1 MIKNLIYDLI
11 IIGGGPAGI
20 TAGIYAARH
29 KLNTL
34 LITKE
39 FGGQMAQGTVAIK
52 NYPGFEEISGV
63 ELIRKFETQL
73 RKQKIDIEMDMVA
86 KVAKVGDIF
95 FVTTRDKSIFQAK
108 TVIVT
113 SGADPR
119 PLEAEG
125 EKEFIGK
132 GVSYCVTC
140 DGPIFAKK
148 IVAVVGG
155 GNSAFEAALFL
166 SKIASKIYILEYS
179 PTLRA
184 DEANQKMAQEAGIE
198 VITSADIKKIQGDK
212 FVSSIVYQDKLT
224 GENKTLEV
232 QGVFVEIGHT
242 PAISFIKDLVD
253 FNERDEI
260 KIDLQTCQTKTP
272 GLFSAG
278 DVTEVKIKQIV
289 VAAGEGT
296 KAALGAYRY
305 LNDKH

>member
-1 MIKNLIYDLI
+1 MYDLI

-132 GVSYCVTC
+132 GVSYCVAC
-140 DGPIFAKK
+140 DGPIFANK

>member
-1 MIKNLIYDLI
+1 MYDLI

-39 FGGQMAQGTVAIK
+39 FGGQMAKITVAIE
-52 NYPGFEEISGV
+52 NYPGFEKISGFD
-63 ELIRKFETQL
+63 LIQKFEAQL
-73 RKQKIDIEMDMVA
+73 RKQKVDIKMDAVT
-86 KVAKVGDIF
+86 KVEKKGDYF
-95 FVTTRDKSIFQAK
+95 FITAQDKDVFESKA
-108 TVIVT
+108 VIIT

-140 DGPIFAKK
+140 DGPIFANK
-148 IVAVVGG
+148 IVAVIGG
-155 GNSAFEAALFL
+155 GNSAFESALFL
-166 SKIASKIYILEYS
+166 SKIASKIFILEYG
-179 PTLRA
+179 PKVRA
-184 DEANQKMAQEAGIE
+184 DETNQKKVQEAGNIE
-198 VITSADIKKIQGDK
+198 VITSADVKKIQGDK

-232 QGVFVEIGHT
+232 QGVFVEIGHM
-242 PAISFIKDLVD
+242 PATSFIKGLVD
-253 FNERDEI
+253 FNKKDEI
-260 KIDLQTCQTKTP
+260 KIDPYTCQTKTP

-296 KAALGAYRY
+296 KAALAAYKY
-305 LNDKH
+305 LDNKY